1 MLRWYE
7 IAILIWLIVE
17 AMIYVDASNAFIW

>member
-17 AMIYVDASNAFIW
+17 AMIYVDTSNAFIW